1 MEFGNS
7 TAGANA
13 SVMKIHSPQ
22 YHQLEKLKKLT
33 TVVTLQNDECE
44 ISAGTI

>member
-1 MEFGNS
+1 
-7 TAGANA
+7 
-13 SVMKIHSPQ
+13 MKIHSSQ
-22 YHQLEKLKKLT
+22 YHHFEKLKKLA